1 MFSLRFHANWGGK
14 RWRILVFLS
23 NALKPLLGALD
34 AGLQVLNVKIE
45 GLICKSFLKSRSKE
59 ALLCIVAVVIME

>member
-1 MFSLRFHANWGGK
+1 M
-14 RWRILVFLS
+14 FLS
-23 NALKPLLGALD
+23 NALKPLLGALE

-45 GLICKSFLKSRSKE
+45 GLICKTFLKSRSKE